1 MVRRWL
7 VAALVAG
14 ALVFPALG
22 RAQDTVGEDDLVRAS
37 DGRTV
42 RVGSP
47 STGRVVTLPIEVY
60 VARVLAGEG
69 EPNAPE
75 AAHRALAVAIRT
87 FAAANALR
95 HRAEGF
101 ELCDETHCQVLRV
114 STEGSRRAALAT
126 AGAVLLYRGV
136 PAELFYSA
144 SCGGRTERAA
154 DLWSGIDFP
163 YLQSAIDDVHEADE
177 PWTVDLSLQQ
187 IQRALQRAGFAG
199 TRLRDVRVESRS
211 VSARVNWLRID
222 GMRPAVI
229 TGEQF
234 RLAVGATVLRSTA
247 FTMERRPGGV
257 RFMGRGYG
265 HGVGMCVVGAGRR
278 AARGATHEEI
288 LAQYYPGL
296 ELANLG
302 GRAGAMPEPAAV
314 LPAAGAITANVPAV
328 SQVSAF
334 ELEALATRARDE
346 MGAALGV
353 PAAPGSLTLDLH
365 ASLDSFWLA
374 TGQPWWMGSVAR
386 GRVIHLA
393 PAAVLS
399 QRDGL
404 DMAVRVAVGRMLV
417 SSTLA
422 DRPAWVP
429 VGAARY
435 YARVTLGGSSVP
447 GARAEC
453 PSDAELALA
462 ISAAALRDAE
472 SRAESCFAV
481 ARARTGDWRLVR

>member
-234 RLAVGATVLRSTA
+234 RPGRRGHRAGEARRSPWSAARAASGSWGRGVRPRRGHVRGRCRPSRRARRDARRDSRRST
-247 FTMERRPGGV
+247 
-257 RFMGRGYG
+257 
-265 HGVGMCVVGAGRR
+265 
-278 AARGATHEEI
+278 I
-288 LAQYYPGL
+288 
-296 ELANLG
+296 
-302 GRAGAMPEPAAV
+302 
-314 LPAAGAITANVPAV
+314 
-328 SQVSAF
+328 
-334 ELEALATRARDE
+334 
-346 MGAALGV
+346 
-353 PAAPGSLTLDLH
+353 PGS
-365 ASLDSFWLA
+365 SW
-374 TGQPWWMGSVAR
+374 P
-386 GRVIHLA
+386 I
-393 PAAVLS
+393 
-399 QRDGL
+399 
-404 DMAVRVAVGRMLV
+404 
-417 SSTLA
+417 
-422 DRPAWVP
+422 
-429 VGAARY
+429 
-435 YARVTLGGSSVP
+435 
-447 GARAEC
+447 
-453 PSDAELALA
+453 
-462 ISAAALRDAE
+462 
-472 SRAESCFAV
+472 
-481 ARARTGDWRLVR
+481 